1 MNSSMVGVWEVCL
14 LQGSLFVNRYGQ
26 IWQKSVFPGQNNAQH
41 TNVSTK
47 LHLPNTTTLL
57 NDDRKGSV
65 VYAHNC
71 WSIRFSMRLVRL
83 DQGSWNVFDEHSSGS
98 APTPFYREG
107 TPNPS
112 AVWGKGPGSRRHTC
126 MLPCSLS
133 SSLSKKHP
141 LPQKRSPSAPDQ
153 SQSCPVVMN
162 WIYT

>member
-1 MNSSMVGVWEVCL
+1 MYVPLGPTSSHGVLEIEVRFL
-14 LQGSLFVNRYGQ
+14 FLQGEPFTDGGISLV
-26 IWQKSVFPGQNNAQH
+26 PE
-41 TNVSTK
+41 
-47 LHLPNTTTLL
+47 
-57 NDDRKGSV
+57 
-65 VYAHNC
+65 AHNLIC
-71 WSIRFSMRLVRL
+71 PTSASASRILECPPCPVWTGLESDWVLIRFSIRLVRL

-112 AVWGKGPGSRRHTC
+112 AVWGKGPGSRCHTC

-133 SSLSKKHP
+133 SFLSKKHP